1 MERRTG
7 RLHLGRFDHGKWR
20 KTNGT
25 RTSGDV
31 DPEAWKHGITRR
43 SGSNKRKTVTRL

>member
-1 MERRTG
+1 MESG
-7 RLHLGRFDHGKWR
+7 EKQMAHGQ
-20 KTNGT
+20 
-25 RTSGDV
+25 SGDV